1 MKTVIICE
9 CTQKIR
15 EGNKITGY
23 KLRDKNGAEIKIDS
37 ETLKKYIK
45 SGQMQVLNLTLTSN
59 NRLVDKA
66 KEVPL
71 HKIIRLLDELGK
83 YIQKNTEDD
92 FKIKYNGL
100 IDDDTYDVAALI
112 SLRDYWITD
121 EICIDICVDIMSDNI
136 LFYINIVKSNLSS
149 SKEYDLENKI
159 NKKVKRKV
167 SIKIDTD
174 KEQLLNTVKMGINKT
189 VIDTRELLVK

>member
-83 YIQKNTEDD
+83 YIQKNT
-92 FKIKYNGL
+92 
-100 IDDDTYDVAALI
+100 
-112 SLRDYWITD
+112 
-121 EICIDICVDIMSDNI
+121 
-136 LFYINIVKSNLSS
+136 
-149 SKEYDLENKI
+149 
-159 NKKVKRKV
+159 
-167 SIKIDTD
+167 
-174 KEQLLNTVKMGINKT
+174 
-189 VIDTRELLVK
+189 